1 MTITVET
8 GAGVANANSYVTL
21 AEARTYAKARGVTL
35 TAFDDVLEQY
45 LIKAMDYL
53 ESLRADYRGIKTDST
68 YALQWPRYGVYL
80 DGVELDSN
88 VIPTELKNAQVA
100 LAMAVQDGVDLMP
113 TQSGDAFVVSEK
125 VGPIETRYSEGVS
138 VSGVPIV
145 RSVEAL
151 LAPLLKATGALSTV
165 RA

>member
-8 GAGVANANSYVTL
+8 GAGVANANSYITL
-21 AEARTYAKARGVTL
+21 AEARAYAKARGVTM

-80 DGVELDSN
+80 DGTELASN
-88 VIPTELKNAQVA
+88 VIPNELKNAQA
-100 LAMAVQDGVDLMP
+100 QLAMAVQDGVDLMP
-113 TQSGDAFVVSEK
+113 TQTGDSFVTSEK
-125 VGPIETRYSEGVS
+125 VGPIETRYSQRINT
-138 VSGVPIV
+138 SGVPIV
-145 RSVEAL
+145 RAVDAI
-151 LAPLLKATGALSTV
+151 LAPLLKGTGALSTV